1 MYTTSQ
7 SQKVRITNDMLASK
21 GKRLANFVIDY
32 FIRIV
37 LVFGFGIVVAI
48 YAHSVGDEDILY
60 AMENMNTI
68 TEYLIGFL
76 FLFIYY
82 LIFESINGRT
92 IGKYITNTKVL
103 MIDGSKASSDKVL
116 MRTLSRIVPF
126 EFLSFLGND
135 DKGWHDTWTDTVVV
149 DIKKYEEI
157 KNSRNSISEIGVE
170 I

>member
-1 MYTTSQ
+1 MNTKPHSNI
-7 SQKVRITNDMLASK
+7 RITKDMLASK
-21 GKRLANFVIDY
+21 NKRLANFIIDY
-32 FIRIV
+32 IIRII
-37 LVFGFGIVVAI
+37 LLFGLSLLVAI
-48 YAHSVGDEDILY
+48 YAQIIGSEDIIL
-60 AMENMNTI
+60 AMENINKI
-68 TEYLIGFL
+68 TEILIGFL
-76 FLFIYY
+76 LLFIYY

-103 MIDGSKASSDKVL
+103 MIDGSKAQSDVVL
-116 MRTLSRIVPF
+116 RRTLSRIVPF

-157 KNSRNSISEIGVE
+157 KNSQNSISEIGVE

>member
-7 SQKVRITNDMLASK
+7 SQKIRITNDMLASK
-21 GKRLANFVIDY
+21 SKRFANFIIDY
-32 FIRIV
+32 IIRII
-37 LVFGFGIVVAI
+37 LVFIIGFAVAI
-48 YAHSVGDEDILY
+48 YAHSVGNEDLIYSL
-60 AMENMNTI
+60 ENINTI
-68 TEYLIGFL
+68 TEYLVGFL

-82 LIFESINGRT
+82 LTFESVNGRT

-103 MIDGSKASSDKVL
+103 MIDGTKASTDKVL
-116 MRTLSRIVPF
+116 IRTLSRIVPF
-126 EFLSFLGND
+126 EFLSFLGSD

-157 KNSRNSISEIGVE
+157 KNSQNSISEIGKE